1 LLRGT
6 KEVIDPEDI
15 EMLQDLV
22 LAAVN
27 DALNKSQEMVSS
39 EMGKLT
45 GGLNIPGFKNMK
57 HYPEP
62 ILKLINSLSTL
73 PGIGKKTAERLA
85 LLILHTPNHEAATLA
100 ADIIE
105 LKTSVRLRT
114 ICFSLIDKDKCRIC
128 SDPLRDKKLICVV
141 ENPTDMAAIEKSNA
155 FSGTY
160 HILGGALS
168 PIDGIGPDDI
178 RIKELLKRADPEKTK
193 EIILATKTNVEGEAT
208 ASYLLEKL
216 RNTKIKI
223 TRIASGIP
231 TGGDLQYIDPL
242 TMQKAMEK
250 RYGF

>member
-1 LLRGT
+1 
-6 KEVIDPEDI
+6 
-15 EMLQDLV
+15 
-22 LAAVN
+22 
-27 DALNKSQEMVSS
+27 
-39 EMGKLT
+39 
-45 GGLNIPGFKNMK
+45 MK
-57 HYPEP
+57 YYPDP
-62 ILKLINSLSTL
+62 ILKLINSLSKL

-85 LLILHTPNHEAATLA
+85 LHILHAPNHEAVTLA

-105 LKTSVRLRT
+105 LKSSIRLCT
-114 ICFSLIDKDKCRIC
+114 VCFALSDKDKCRIC
-128 SDPLRDKKLICVV
+128 SDPLRNKRLICVV

-178 RIKELLKRADPEKTK
+178 RIKELFKRADPEKIK

-208 ASYLLEKL
+208 ASYILEKL
-216 RNTKIKI
+216 KKTKIRI

-231 TGGDLQYIDPL
+231 MGSDLQYIDQL

>member
-1 LLRGT
+1 
-6 KEVIDPEDI
+6 
-15 EMLQDLV
+15 
-22 LAAVN
+22 
-27 DALNKSQEMVSS
+27 
-39 EMGKLT
+39 
-45 GGLNIPGFKNMK
+45 MK

-62 ILKLINSLSTL
+62 ILKLITSLSKL

-85 LLILHTPNHEAATLA
+85 LHILHAPGQEAATLA

-105 LKTSVRLRT
+105 LKTSIRLCT
-114 ICFSLIDKDKCRIC
+114 VCFALSDKEKCRIC
-128 SDPLRDKKLICVV
+128 SDHLRDQTIICVV

-155 FSGTY
+155 FSGVY
-160 HILGGALS
+160 HILGGVLS

-178 RIKELLKRADPEKTK
+178 RIRELFKRADPEKIK

-208 ASYLLEKL
+208 ASYILEKL
-216 RNTKIKI
+216 KKTKIKL

-231 TGGDLQYIDPL
+231 MGGDLQYIDQL